1 MISASCFFQELV
13 DCGVDFF
20 TGIPDSLLKDF
31 NNYVADHAGD
41 GNDVI
46 TANEGAALALASGRF
61 IGSGKI
67 SLVYLQNSGLG
78 NIINPITSLVDPELY
93 GIPSF
98 Y

>member
-1 MISASCFFQELV
+1 MGWIFHRYSRFVVKRL
-13 DCGVDFF
+13 
-20 TGIPDSLLKDF
+20 

-46 TANEGAALALASGRF
+46 TANEGAALALASGF

-78 NIINPITSLVDPELY
+78 IS
-93 GIPSF
+93 
-98 Y
+98 